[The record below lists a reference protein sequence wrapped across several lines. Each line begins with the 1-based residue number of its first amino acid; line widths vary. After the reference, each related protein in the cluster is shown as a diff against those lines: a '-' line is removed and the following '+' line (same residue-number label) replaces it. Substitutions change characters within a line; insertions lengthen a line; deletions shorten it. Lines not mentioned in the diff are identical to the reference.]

1 MKLTSNDVIDFARFY
16 NGKDEP
22 PRFYREAVDF
32 SNKVFIP
39 QDDVALAKKLNV
51 NTRRDGILHYF
62 VRDSCQNR
70 LLKNPLA
77 DKRIHKRF
85 FAVCGPD
92 FSVDSE
98 RCFSCFNHANILKAR
113 IIARLWQACEIA
125 VIPALIWGNKDT
137 YRYAFDNI
145 EEGCA
150 VAVSH
155 QSIRDEKV
163 FKDGIL
169 YAIRAINPSNICW
182 YGFIPAYMGEW
193 YDLQKIVRMQ
203 TRFQLVK
210 WLKQKERHYM
220 QQSLF

>member
-22 PRFYREAVDF
+22 PRFYREAIDF

-39 QDDVALAKKLNV
+39 QDDVALAKKLNLKAK
-51 NTRRDGILHYF
+51 RDCILHYF
-62 VRDSCQNR
+62 VGDSRQNR
-70 LLKNPLA
+70 LLKSPFA
-77 DKRIHKRF
+77 DKSIHKRF
-85 FAVCGPD
+85 FAVCSPD

-98 RCFSCFNHANILKAR
+98 HCFSCLNHANILKAR
-113 IIARLWQACEIA
+113 IIASHWQAGEIA
-125 VIPALIWGNKDT
+125 VIPTLIWGDEAT
-137 YRYAFDNI
+137 YHYAFDNI

-163 FKDGIL
+163 FRDGIL

-182 YGFIPAYMGEW
+182 YGSIPAYMGEW
-193 YDLQKIVRMQ
+193 FDLQKIVRMQ

-210 WLKQKERHYM
+210 CLKQKEGYFM